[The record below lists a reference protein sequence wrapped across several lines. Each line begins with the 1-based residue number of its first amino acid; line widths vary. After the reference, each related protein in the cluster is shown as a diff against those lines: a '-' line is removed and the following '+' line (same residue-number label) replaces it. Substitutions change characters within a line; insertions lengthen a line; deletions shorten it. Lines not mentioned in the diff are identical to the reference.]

1 MRGQT
6 IPTRSPLGQ
15 RAYRQICV
23 FSVVAGASGALS
35 LIGFGKGVGAPF
47 DSTVLA
53 HQVSPFAAAWPW
65 LATAVIFA
73 SICALSY
80 AAADYIGRQN
90 ALDEESRLRVR
101 TLDHIFAIG
110 HLPRTGAGADSA
122 KTTSTGALVSTLVD
136 GSERVSKYEFTFLP
150 QAISALITPLVV
162 LVLAAIFIDPL
173 SALELA
179 AGVAVAIGASLAVS
193 RLTRGSAAGSRRQR
207 SALAAQYLDAVQGL
221 STLVL
226 ARAGERYA
234 QRLAQRGEANRR
246 ALMGLLA
253 GNQLV
258 ILATDLFTSV
268 FILLASIAIAAAG
281 LDSGRLDA
289 GDALALALVALVL
302 LDPLNHVGAFFYVGM
317 GGRASQKAIR
327 NILATPTPASTAP
340 APVPAK
346 ASSYQQEEVDTAA
359 IFLRDVSVGWGD
371 KDVLK
376 NVNLRVELGEHIGI
390 VGRSGAGKSTLMA
403 LLAGH
408 LLPREGYG
416 RLGPIRLR
424 PANMSRVQR
433 SSALV
438 SQRSWL
444 FGDTVAQN
452 LRLAKPEATT
462 EELWRALEVAQLDTE
477 IRALPKGLETM
488 LGDSGM
494 GLSGGQAQRLAIA
507 RAVLADRPI
516 LLLDEPTSQVD
527 LASEAAITKALEN
540 LGANRTV
547 VTISHRPAALIH
559 TDRIFKVSKGKLHEL
574 TPRKPKA
581 KPTGPAQPTKAQADQ
596 LLAAK
601 VSGDAMTTP
610 LTSALASLA
619 QMQKPTKTKKN
630 SAKKPT
636 AMDANSA
643 HSSSGEDD

>member
-1 MRGQT
+1 MRGQS

-47 DSTVLA
+47 NSTVLA

-179 AGVAVAIGASLAVS
+179 GGVAVAIGASLAVS

-246 ALMGLLA
+246 ALMRLLA

-268 FILLASIAIAAAG
+268 FILMASIAIAAAG

-317 GGRASQKAIR
+317 SGRASQKAIC
-327 NILATPTPASTAP
+327 NILATPTPASSAP

-462 EELWRALEVAQLDTE
+462 EELWHALKVAQLDTE

-559 TDRIFKVSKGKLHEL
+559 TDRTFKVSKGRLHEL

-619 QMQKPTKTKKN
+619 QMQKTTKTKKN

-636 AMDANSA
+636 AMDASSA
-643 HSSSGEDD
+643 HSASGEED

>member
-1 MRGQT
+1 M
-6 IPTRSPLGQ
+6 
-15 RAYRQICV
+15 
-23 FSVVAGASGALS
+23 AGASGALS

-53 HQVSPFAAAWPW
+53 HQISPFSAAWPW

-80 AAADYIGRQN
+80 AAADYIGRQS

-122 KTTSTGALVSTLVD
+122 KTTASGALVSTLVD

-246 ALMGLLA
+246 ALMRLLA

-327 NILATPTPASTAP
+327 NILATPTPASAAP
-340 APVPAK
+340 TPVPAK
-346 ASSYQQEEVDTAA
+346 SSYQPEEVDTAA

>member
-179 AGVAVAIGASLAVS
+179 ASVAVAIGASLAVS

-246 ALMGLLA
+246 ALMRLLA

-327 NILATPTPASTAP
+327 NILATPTPASAAP

-346 ASSYQQEEVDTAA
+346 SSYQPEEVDTAA

-452 LRLAKPEATT
+452 LRRAKPEATT

>member
-1 MRGQT
+1 M
-6 IPTRSPLGQ
+6 
-15 RAYRQICV
+15 
-23 FSVVAGASGALS
+23 AGASGALS

-47 DSTVLA
+47 NSTVLA
-53 HQVSPFAAAWPW
+53 HQISPFSAAWPW

-173 SALELA
+173 SALELTLGIA
-179 AGVAVAIGASLAVS
+179 IAIGGSVGVS

-234 QRLAQRGEANRR
+234 QRLGQRGEANRR
-246 ALMGLLA
+246 ALMRLLA

-268 FILLASIAIAAAG
+268 FILMASVAIAASG
-281 LDSGRLDA
+281 LKSGRLDA

-327 NILATPTPASTAP
+327 NILATPTPASAAP
-340 APVPAK
+340 APVPTK
-346 ASSYQQEEVDTAA
+346 SSYQPEEVDTAA

-619 QMQKPTKTKKN
+619 QTQKTTKTKKN

>member
-1 MRGQT
+1 M
-6 IPTRSPLGQ
+6 
-15 RAYRQICV
+15 
-23 FSVVAGASGALS
+23 AGASGALS

-47 DSTVLA
+47 NSTVLA
-53 HQVSPFAAAWPW
+53 HQISPFSAAWPW

-73 SICALSY
+73 GICALSY
-80 AAADYIGRQN
+80 AAADYIGRQS

-122 KTTSTGALVSTLVD
+122 KTTASGALVSTLVD

-150 QAISALITPLVV
+150 QALSALITPLVV

-173 SALELA
+173 SALELTL
-179 AGVAVAIGASLAVS
+179 GIAVAIGASLGVS

-207 SALAAQYLDAVQGL
+207 SSLAAQYLDAVQGL

-234 QRLAQRGEANRR
+234 QRLGQRGEANRR
-246 ALMGLLA
+246 ALMRLLA

-268 FILLASIAIAAAG
+268 FILLASVAIAASG
-281 LDSGRLDA
+281 LKSGRLDA

-327 NILATPTPASTAP
+327 NILATPTPASAAP
-340 APVPAK
+340 APVPTK
-346 ASSYQQEEVDTAA
+346 SSYQPEEVDTAA

-636 AMDANSA
+636 AMNANSA

>member
-1 MRGQT
+1 M
-6 IPTRSPLGQ
+6 
-15 RAYRQICV
+15 
-23 FSVVAGASGALS
+23 AGASGALS

-53 HQVSPFAAAWPW
+53 HQISPFSAAWPW

-80 AAADYIGRQN
+80 AAADYIGRQS

-122 KTTSTGALVSTLVD
+122 KTTASGALVSTLVD

-173 SALELA
+173 SALELTL
-179 AGVAVAIGASLAVS
+179 GIAVAIGGSIGVS
-193 RLTRGSAAGSRRQR
+193 RLTRGSAAGSRKQR

-234 QRLAQRGEANRR
+234 QRLGQRGEANRR
-246 ALMGLLA
+246 ALMRLLA

-268 FILLASIAIAAAG
+268 FILMASVAIAASG
-281 LDSGRLDA
+281 LKSGRLDA

-327 NILATPTPASTAP
+327 NILATPTPASAAP

-346 ASSYQQEEVDTAA
+346 SSYQPEEVDTAA

-581 KPTGPAQPTKAQADQ
+581 KPTGPVQPTKAQADQ

-619 QMQKPTKTKKN
+619 QMQKTTKTKKN
-630 SAKKPT
+630 SAQKPT
-636 AMDANSA
+636 AIDASSA
-643 HSSSGEDD
+643 HSASGEDE

>member
-179 AGVAVAIGASLAVS
+179 GGVAVAIGASLAVS

-207 SALAAQYLDAVQGL
+207 SALAAQYLDAVRGL
-221 STLVL
+221 SPLVL

-246 ALMGLLA
+246 ALMRLLA

-268 FILLASIAIAAAG
+268 FILMASIAIAAAG

-302 LDPLNHVGAFFYVGM
+302 LDPLNQI
-317 GGRASQKAIR
+317 GRASCR
-327 NILATPTPASTAP
+327 
-340 APVPAK
+340 
-346 ASSYQQEEVDTAA
+346 E
-359 IFLRDVSVGWGD
+359 
-371 KDVLK
+371 
-376 NVNLRVELGEHIGI
+376 RV
-390 VGRSGAGKSTLMA
+390 
-403 LLAGH
+403 
-408 LLPREGYG
+408 
-416 RLGPIRLR
+416 
-424 PANMSRVQR
+424 
-433 SSALV
+433 
-438 SQRSWL
+438 
-444 FGDTVAQN
+444 
-452 LRLAKPEATT
+452 
-462 EELWRALEVAQLDTE
+462 
-477 IRALPKGLETM
+477 
-488 LGDSGM
+488 
-494 GLSGGQAQRLAIA
+494 
-507 RAVLADRPI
+507 
-516 LLLDEPTSQVD
+516 
-527 LASEAAITKALEN
+527 
-540 LGANRTV
+540 
-547 VTISHRPAALIH
+547 
-559 TDRIFKVSKGKLHEL
+559 
-574 TPRKPKA
+574 
-581 KPTGPAQPTKAQADQ
+581 
-596 LLAAK
+596 
-601 VSGDAMTTP
+601 
-610 LTSALASLA
+610 
-619 QMQKPTKTKKN
+619 
-630 SAKKPT
+630 
-636 AMDANSA
+636 
-643 HSSSGEDD
+643 

>member
-1 MRGQT
+1 M
-6 IPTRSPLGQ
+6 
-15 RAYRQICV
+15 
-23 FSVVAGASGALS
+23 AGASGALS

-80 AAADYIGRQN
+80 AAADYIGRQS

-179 AGVAVAIGASLAVS
+179 ASVAVAIGASLAVS

-246 ALMGLLA
+246 ALMRLLA

-327 NILATPTPASTAP
+327 NILATPTPASAAP

-346 ASSYQQEEVDTAA
+346 SSYQPEEVDTAA

-636 AMDANSA
+636 AMNANSA

>member
-1 MRGQT
+1 M
-6 IPTRSPLGQ
+6 
-15 RAYRQICV
+15 
-23 FSVVAGASGALS
+23 
-35 LIGFGKGVGAPF
+35 
-47 DSTVLA
+47 
-53 HQVSPFAAAWPW
+53 
-65 LATAVIFA
+65 
-73 SICALSY
+73 
-80 AAADYIGRQN
+80 
-90 ALDEESRLRVR
+90 
-101 TLDHIFAIG
+101 
-110 HLPRTGAGADSA
+110 
-122 KTTSTGALVSTLVD
+122 
-136 GSERVSKYEFTFLP
+136 
-150 QAISALITPLVV
+150 
-162 LVLAAIFIDPL
+162 
-173 SALELA
+173 
-179 AGVAVAIGASLAVS
+179 
-193 RLTRGSAAGSRRQR
+193 
-207 SALAAQYLDAVQGL
+207 QGL

-234 QRLAQRGEANRR
+234 QRLGQRGEANRR
-246 ALMGLLA
+246 ALMRLLA

-268 FILLASIAIAAAG
+268 FILMASVAIAASG
-281 LDSGRLDA
+281 LKSGRLDA

-346 ASSYQQEEVDTAA
+346 SSYQPEEVDTAA

>member
-1 MRGQT
+1 M
-6 IPTRSPLGQ
+6 
-15 RAYRQICV
+15 
-23 FSVVAGASGALS
+23 AGASGALS

-80 AAADYIGRQN
+80 AAADYIGRQS

-122 KTTSTGALVSTLVD
+122 KTTASGALVSTLVD

-150 QAISALITPLVV
+150 QALSALITPLVV

-173 SALELA
+173 SALELTLGIA
-179 AGVAVAIGASLAVS
+179 IAIGGSIGVS

-234 QRLAQRGEANRR
+234 QRLGQRGEANRR
-246 ALMGLLA
+246 ALMRLLA

-268 FILLASIAIAAAG
+268 FILMASVAIAANG
-281 LDSGRLDA
+281 LKSGRLDA

-327 NILATPTPASTAP
+327 NILATPTPASAAP
-340 APVPAK
+340 APVPTK
-346 ASSYQQEEVDTAA
+346 SSYQPEEVDTAA

-559 TDRIFKVSKGKLHEL
+559 TDRTFKVSKGRLHEL

-581 KPTGPAQPTKAQADQ
+581 KPTGPVQPTKAQADQ

-643 HSSSGEDD
+643 HSSSGEDE

>member
-1 MRGQT
+1 M
-6 IPTRSPLGQ
+6 
-15 RAYRQICV
+15 
-23 FSVVAGASGALS
+23 AGASGALS

-47 DSTVLA
+47 NSTVLA
-53 HQVSPFAAAWPW
+53 HQISPFSAAWPW

-80 AAADYIGRQN
+80 AAADYIGRQS

-173 SALELA
+173 SALELTL
-179 AGVAVAIGASLAVS
+179 GIAVAIGASLGVS
-193 RLTRGSAAGSRRQR
+193 RLTRGSAAGSRKQR

-234 QRLAQRGEANRR
+234 QRLGQRGEANRR
-246 ALMGLLA
+246 ALMRLLA

-268 FILLASIAIAAAG
+268 FILMASVAIAASG
-281 LDSGRLDA
+281 LKSGRLDA

-327 NILATPTPASTAP
+327 NILATPTPASAAP
-340 APVPAK
+340 APVPTK
-346 ASSYQQEEVDTAA
+346 SSYQPEEVDTAA

-619 QMQKPTKTKKN
+619 QMQKTTKTKKN

-636 AMDANSA
+636 AMDASSA
-643 HSSSGEDD
+643 HSASGEED

>member
-179 AGVAVAIGASLAVS
+179 ASVTVAIGASLAVS

-246 ALMGLLA
+246 ALMRLLA

-327 NILATPTPASTAP
+327 NILATPTPASAAP

-390 VGRSGAGKSTLMA
+390 VGRSGAGKSTLMS

-527 LASEAAITKALEN
+527 LASEAAIIKALEN

-559 TDRIFKVSKGKLHEL
+559 TDRTFKVSKGRLHEL

-619 QMQKPTKTKKN
+619 QMQKTTKTKKN
-630 SAKKPT
+630 SAQKPT

>member
-1 MRGQT
+1 M
-6 IPTRSPLGQ
+6 
-15 RAYRQICV
+15 
-23 FSVVAGASGALS
+23 AGASGALS

-47 DSTVLA
+47 SSTVLA
-53 HQVSPFAAAWPW
+53 HQVSPFSAAWPW

-80 AAADYIGRQN
+80 GAADYIGRQS

-122 KTTSTGALVSTLVD
+122 KTTASGALVSTLVD

-150 QAISALITPLVV
+150 QTISALITPLVV

-179 AGVAVAIGASLAVS
+179 LGVGVAIGASIGVS
-193 RLTRGSAAGSRRQR
+193 RLTRGSAAGSRKQR

-234 QRLAQRGEANRR
+234 QRLGQRGEANRR
-246 ALMGLLA
+246 ALMRLLA

-268 FILLASIAIAAAG
+268 FILMASVAIAASG
-281 LDSGRLDA
+281 LESGRLDA

-327 NILATPTPASTAP
+327 NILATPTPASAAP
-340 APVPAK
+340 APVAAK
-346 ASSYQQEEVDTAA
+346 SNYQPEEVDTAA
-359 IFLRDVSVGWGD
+359 IFLRDVSIGWGD

-424 PANMSRVQR
+424 PANISRVQR

-596 LLAAK
+596 LMAAK

-630 SAKKPT
+630 SGQKPT
-636 AMDANSA
+636 AMDANST

>member
-1 MRGQT
+1 M
-6 IPTRSPLGQ
+6 
-15 RAYRQICV
+15 
-23 FSVVAGASGALS
+23 AGASGALS

-47 DSTVLA
+47 NSTVLA
-53 HQVSPFAAAWPW
+53 HQISPFSAAWPW

-73 SICALSY
+73 GICALSY
-80 AAADYIGRQN
+80 AAADYIGRQS

-122 KTTSTGALVSTLVD
+122 KTTASGALVSTLVD

-150 QAISALITPLVV
+150 QALSALITPLVV

-173 SALELA
+173 SALELTL
-179 AGVAVAIGASLAVS
+179 GIAVAIGASLGVS

-207 SALAAQYLDAVQGL
+207 SSLAAQYLDAVQGL

-234 QRLAQRGEANRR
+234 QRLGQRGEANRR
-246 ALMGLLA
+246 ALMRLLA

-268 FILLASIAIAAAG
+268 FILLASVAIAASG
-281 LDSGRLDA
+281 LKSGRLDA

-327 NILATPTPASTAP
+327 NILATPTPASAAP
-340 APVPAK
+340 TPVPAK
-346 ASSYQQEEVDTAA
+346 SSYQPEEVDTAA

-527 LASEAAITKALEN
+527 LASEAAIIKALEN

>member
-1 MRGQT
+1 
-6 IPTRSPLGQ
+6 
-15 RAYRQICV
+15 V

-53 HQVSPFAAAWPW
+53 HQISPFSAAWPW

-80 AAADYIGRQN
+80 AAADYIGRQS

-179 AGVAVAIGASLAVS
+179 GGVAVAIGASLAVS

-246 ALMGLLA
+246 ALMRLLA

-268 FILLASIAIAAAG
+268 FILMASIAIAAAG

-317 GGRASQKAIR
+317 SGRASQKAIC
-327 NILATPTPASTAP
+327 NILATPTPASAAP

>member
-1 MRGQT
+1 M
-6 IPTRSPLGQ
+6 
-15 RAYRQICV
+15 
-23 FSVVAGASGALS
+23 AGASGALS

-53 HQVSPFAAAWPW
+53 HQISPFSAAWPW

-80 AAADYIGRQN
+80 AAADYIGRQS

-234 QRLAQRGEANRR
+234 QRLGQRGEANRR
-246 ALMGLLA
+246 ALMRLLA

-268 FILLASIAIAAAG
+268 FILLASVAIAASG
-281 LDSGRLDA
+281 LKSGRLDA

-327 NILATPTPASTAP
+327 NILATPTPASAAP
-340 APVPAK
+340 TPVPAK
-346 ASSYQQEEVDTAA
+346 SSYQPEEVDTAA

>member
-1 MRGQT
+1 M
-6 IPTRSPLGQ
+6 
-15 RAYRQICV
+15 
-23 FSVVAGASGALS
+23 AGASGALS

-47 DSTVLA
+47 NSTVLA
-53 HQVSPFAAAWPW
+53 HQISPFSAAWPW

-80 AAADYIGRQN
+80 AAADYIGRQS

-173 SALELA
+173 SALELTLGIA
-179 AGVAVAIGASLAVS
+179 IAIGGSVGVS

-234 QRLAQRGEANRR
+234 QRLGQRGEANRR
-246 ALMGLLA
+246 ALMRLLA

-268 FILLASIAIAAAG
+268 FILMASVAIAASG
-281 LDSGRLDA
+281 LKSGRLDA

-346 ASSYQQEEVDTAA
+346 SSYQPEEVDTAA

-619 QMQKPTKTKKN
+619 QMQKTTKTKKN
-630 SAKKPT
+630 SAQKPT
-636 AMDANSA
+636 AIDASSA
-643 HSSSGEDD
+643 HSASGEDD

>member
-35 LIGFGKGVGAPF
+35 LIGFGKGVGTPF
-47 DSTVLA
+47 NSTVLA

-179 AGVAVAIGASLAVS
+179 ASVAVAIGASLAVS

-246 ALMGLLA
+246 ALMRLLA

-327 NILATPTPASTAP
+327 NILATPTPASAAP

-581 KPTGPAQPTKAQADQ
+581 KPTGPTQPTKAQADQ

>member
-1 MRGQT
+1 M
-6 IPTRSPLGQ
+6 
-15 RAYRQICV
+15 
-23 FSVVAGASGALS
+23 AGASGALS

-47 DSTVLA
+47 NSTVLA
-53 HQVSPFAAAWPW
+53 HQISPFSAAWPW

-234 QRLAQRGEANRR
+234 QRLGQRGEANRR
-246 ALMGLLA
+246 ALMRLLA

-268 FILLASIAIAAAG
+268 FILMASVAIAANG
-281 LDSGRLDA
+281 LKSGRLDA

-327 NILATPTPASTAP
+327 NILATPTPASAAP
-340 APVPAK
+340 APVPTK
-346 ASSYQQEEVDTAA
+346 SSYQPEEVDTAA

>member
-179 AGVAVAIGASLAVS
+179 AGVAVAIGGSIGVS

-234 QRLAQRGEANRR
+234 QRLGQRGEANRR
-246 ALMGLLA
+246 ALMRLLA

-268 FILLASIAIAAAG
+268 FILMASVAIAASG
-281 LDSGRLDA
+281 LKSGRLDA

-317 GGRASQKAIR
+317 SGRASQKAIR
-327 NILATPTPASTAP
+327 NILATPTPASAAP
-340 APVPAK
+340 APAPAK
-346 ASSYQQEEVDTAA
+346 SSYQPEEVDTAA

-581 KPTGPAQPTKAQADQ
+581 KPTGPTQPTKAQADQ

-636 AMDANSA
+636 AMDATSA

>member
-1 MRGQT
+1 M
-6 IPTRSPLGQ
+6 
-15 RAYRQICV
+15 
-23 FSVVAGASGALS
+23 AGASGALS

-47 DSTVLA
+47 NSTVLA
-53 HQVSPFAAAWPW
+53 HQISPFSAARPW

-80 AAADYIGRQN
+80 AVADYIGRQS

-122 KTTSTGALVSTLVD
+122 KTTASGALVSTLVD

-173 SALELA
+173 SALELTL
-179 AGVAVAIGASLAVS
+179 GIAVAIGASLGVS
-193 RLTRGSAAGSRRQR
+193 RLTRGSAAGSRKQR

-221 STLVL
+221 NTLVL

-234 QRLAQRGEANRR
+234 QRLGQRGEANRR
-246 ALMGLLA
+246 ALMRLLA

-268 FILLASIAIAAAG
+268 FILMASVAIAASG
-281 LDSGRLDA
+281 LKSGRLDA

-327 NILATPTPASTAP
+327 NILATPTPASAAP
-340 APVPAK
+340 APVPTK
-346 ASSYQQEEVDTAA
+346 SSYQPEEVDTAA

-619 QMQKPTKTKKN
+619 QMQKTTKTKKN
-630 SAKKPT
+630 SAQKPT
-636 AMDANSA
+636 AIDASSA
-643 HSSSGEDD
+643 HSASGEDD

>member
-246 ALMGLLA
+246 ALMRLLA

-268 FILLASIAIAAAG
+268 FILLASVAIAASG
-281 LDSGRLDA
+281 LKSGRLDA

-327 NILATPTPASTAP
+327 NILATPTPASAAP
-340 APVPAK
+340 TPVPAK
-346 ASSYQQEEVDTAA
+346 SSYQPEEVDTAA

>member
-1 MRGQT
+1 M
-6 IPTRSPLGQ
+6 
-15 RAYRQICV
+15 
-23 FSVVAGASGALS
+23 AGASGALS

-53 HQVSPFAAAWPW
+53 HQISPFSAAWPW

-173 SALELA
+173 SALELTLGIA
-179 AGVAVAIGASLAVS
+179 IAIGASLGVS

-234 QRLAQRGEANRR
+234 QRLGQRGEANRR
-246 ALMGLLA
+246 ALMRLLA

-268 FILLASIAIAAAG
+268 FILMASVAIAASG
-281 LDSGRLDA
+281 LKSGRLDA

-340 APVPAK
+340 APVPTK
-346 ASSYQQEEVDTAA
+346 SSYQPEEVDTAA

-452 LRLAKPEATT
+452 LRLAKLEATT

>member
-246 ALMGLLA
+246 ALMRLLA

-477 IRALPKGLETM
+477 IQALPKGLETM

>member
-110 HLPRTGAGADSA
+110 HLPRTGAGADST

-179 AGVAVAIGASLAVS
+179 ASVAVAIGASLAVS

-246 ALMGLLA
+246 ALMRLLA

-327 NILATPTPASTAP
+327 NILATPTPASAAP

-346 ASSYQQEEVDTAA
+346 SSYQPEEVDTAA

-581 KPTGPAQPTKAQADQ
+581 KPTGPTQPTKAQADQ

>member
-1 MRGQT
+1 M
-6 IPTRSPLGQ
+6 
-15 RAYRQICV
+15 
-23 FSVVAGASGALS
+23 AGASGALS

-173 SALELA
+173 SALELTL
-179 AGVAVAIGASLAVS
+179 GIAVAIGASLGVS
-193 RLTRGSAAGSRRQR
+193 RLTRGSAAGSRKQR

-234 QRLAQRGEANRR
+234 QRLGQRGEANRR
-246 ALMGLLA
+246 ALMRLLA

-268 FILLASIAIAAAG
+268 FILMASVAIAASG
-281 LDSGRLDA
+281 LKSGRLDA

-327 NILATPTPASTAP
+327 NILATPTPASAAP
-340 APVPAK
+340 APVPTK
-346 ASSYQQEEVDTAA
+346 SSYQPEEVDTAA

-527 LASEAAITKALEN
+527 LASEAAIIKALEN

>member
-1 MRGQT
+1 M
-6 IPTRSPLGQ
+6 
-15 RAYRQICV
+15 
-23 FSVVAGASGALS
+23 AGASGALS

-47 DSTVLA
+47 NSTVLA
-53 HQVSPFAAAWPW
+53 HQISPFSAAWPW

-80 AAADYIGRQN
+80 AAADYIGRQS

-122 KTTSTGALVSTLVD
+122 KTTASGALVSTLVD

-150 QAISALITPLVV
+150 QALSALITPLVV

-173 SALELA
+173 SALELTLGIA
-179 AGVAVAIGASLAVS
+179 IAIGGSIGVS

-234 QRLAQRGEANRR
+234 QRLGQRGEANRR
-246 ALMGLLA
+246 ALMRLLA

-268 FILLASIAIAAAG
+268 FILMASVAIAASG
-281 LDSGRLDA
+281 LKSGRLDA

-327 NILATPTPASTAP
+327 NILATPTPASAAP
-340 APVPAK
+340 APVPTK
-346 ASSYQQEEVDTAA
+346 SSYQPEEVDTAA

-408 LLPREGYG
+408 LLPRECYG

-424 PANMSRVQR
+424 PANMSRV
-433 SSALV
+433 
-438 SQRSWL
+438 
-444 FGDTVAQN
+444 
-452 LRLAKPEATT
+452 
-462 EELWRALEVAQLDTE
+462 
-477 IRALPKGLETM
+477 
-488 LGDSGM
+488 
-494 GLSGGQAQRLAIA
+494 
-507 RAVLADRPI
+507 
-516 LLLDEPTSQVD
+516 
-527 LASEAAITKALEN
+527 
-540 LGANRTV
+540 
-547 VTISHRPAALIH
+547 
-559 TDRIFKVSKGKLHEL
+559 
-574 TPRKPKA
+574 
-581 KPTGPAQPTKAQADQ
+581 
-596 LLAAK
+596 
-601 VSGDAMTTP
+601 
-610 LTSALASLA
+610 
-619 QMQKPTKTKKN
+619 
-630 SAKKPT
+630 
-636 AMDANSA
+636 
-643 HSSSGEDD
+643 

>member
-1 MRGQT
+1 MRGQS

-53 HQVSPFAAAWPW
+53 HQISPFSAAWPW

-80 AAADYIGRQN
+80 AAADYIGRQS

-173 SALELA
+173 SALELTLGIA
-179 AGVAVAIGASLAVS
+179 IAIGGSVGVS

-234 QRLAQRGEANRR
+234 QRLGQRGEANRR
-246 ALMGLLA
+246 ALMRLLA

-268 FILLASIAIAAAG
+268 FILLASVAIAASG
-281 LDSGRLDA
+281 LKSGRLDA

-302 LDPLNHVGAFFYVGM
+302 LDLLNHVGAFFYVGM

-327 NILATPTPASTAP
+327 NILATPTPASAAP
-340 APVPAK
+340 TPVPAK
-346 ASSYQQEEVDTAA
+346 SSYQPEEVDTAA

-559 TDRIFKVSKGKLHEL
+559 TDRTFKVSKGKLHEL
-574 TPRKPKA
+574 TPRKPKD

>member
-1 MRGQT
+1 M
-6 IPTRSPLGQ
+6 
-15 RAYRQICV
+15 
-23 FSVVAGASGALS
+23 
-35 LIGFGKGVGAPF
+35 
-47 DSTVLA
+47 
-53 HQVSPFAAAWPW
+53 
-65 LATAVIFA
+65 
-73 SICALSY
+73 
-80 AAADYIGRQN
+80 
-90 ALDEESRLRVR
+90 R

-173 SALELA
+173 SALELTLGIA
-179 AGVAVAIGASLAVS
+179 IAIGGSVGVS

-234 QRLAQRGEANRR
+234 QRLGQRGEANRR
-246 ALMGLLA
+246 ALMRLLA

-268 FILLASIAIAAAG
+268 FILLASVAIAASG
-281 LDSGRLDA
+281 LKSGRLDA

-327 NILATPTPASTAP
+327 NILATPTPASAAP
-340 APVPAK
+340 TPVPAK
-346 ASSYQQEEVDTAA
+346 SSYQPEEVDTAA

>member
-1 MRGQT
+1 MR
-6 IPTRSPLGQ
+6 
-15 RAYRQICV
+15 
-23 FSVVAGASGALS
+23 
-35 LIGFGKGVGAPF
+35 
-47 DSTVLA
+47 
-53 HQVSPFAAAWPW
+53 
-65 LATAVIFA
+65 
-73 SICALSY
+73 
-80 AAADYIGRQN
+80 
-90 ALDEESRLRVR
+90 
-101 TLDHIFAIG
+101 
-110 HLPRTGAGADSA
+110 
-122 KTTSTGALVSTLVD
+122 
-136 GSERVSKYEFTFLP
+136 
-150 QAISALITPLVV
+150 
-162 LVLAAIFIDPL
+162 
-173 SALELA
+173 
-179 AGVAVAIGASLAVS
+179 
-193 RLTRGSAAGSRRQR
+193 
-207 SALAAQYLDAVQGL
+207 
-221 STLVL
+221 
-226 ARAGERYA
+226 
-234 QRLAQRGEANRR
+234 
-246 ALMGLLA
+246 LLA

-268 FILLASIAIAAAG
+268 FILMASVAIAASG
-281 LDSGRLDA
+281 LKSGRLDA

-327 NILATPTPASTAP
+327 NILATPTPASAAP

-346 ASSYQQEEVDTAA
+346 SSYQPEEVDTAA

-581 KPTGPAQPTKAQADQ
+581 KPTSPAQPTKAQADQ

>member
-1 MRGQT
+1 M
-6 IPTRSPLGQ
+6 
-15 RAYRQICV
+15 
-23 FSVVAGASGALS
+23 AGASGALS

-53 HQVSPFAAAWPW
+53 HQISPFSAAWPW

-80 AAADYIGRQN
+80 AAADYIGRQS

-173 SALELA
+173 SALELTLGIA
-179 AGVAVAIGASLAVS
+179 IAIGGSVGVS

-246 ALMGLLA
+246 ALMRLLA

-327 NILATPTPASTAP
+327 NILATPTPASAAP
-340 APVPAK
+340 TPVPAK
-346 ASSYQQEEVDTAA
+346 SSYQPEEVDTAA

>member
-1 MRGQT
+1 
-6 IPTRSPLGQ
+6 
-15 RAYRQICV
+15 V

-179 AGVAVAIGASLAVS
+179 ASVAVAIGASLAVS

-246 ALMGLLA
+246 ALMRLLA

-327 NILATPTPASTAP
+327 NILATPTPASAAP

-346 ASSYQQEEVDTAA
+346 SSYQPEEVDTAA

>member
-1 MRGQT
+1 M
-6 IPTRSPLGQ
+6 
-15 RAYRQICV
+15 
-23 FSVVAGASGALS
+23 AGASGALS

-47 DSTVLA
+47 NSTVLA
-53 HQVSPFAAAWPW
+53 HQISPFSAAWPW

-80 AAADYIGRQN
+80 AAADYIGRQS

-101 TLDHIFAIG
+101 ILDHIFAIG

-150 QAISALITPLVV
+150 QALSALITPLVV

-173 SALELA
+173 SALELTLGIA
-179 AGVAVAIGASLAVS
+179 IAIGDSIGVS

-234 QRLAQRGEANRR
+234 QRLGQRGEANRR
-246 ALMGLLA
+246 ALMRLLA

-268 FILLASIAIAAAG
+268 FILMASVAIAASG
-281 LDSGRLDA
+281 LKSGRLDA

-327 NILATPTPASTAP
+327 NLLAPPPPASAAP
-340 APVPAK
+340 APVPTK
-346 ASSYQQEEVDTAA
+346 SSYQPEEVDTAA

>member
-1 MRGQT
+1 
-6 IPTRSPLGQ
+6 
-15 RAYRQICV
+15 
-23 FSVVAGASGALS
+23 VAGASGALS

-53 HQVSPFAAAWPW
+53 HQISPFSAAWPW

-80 AAADYIGRQN
+80 AAADYIGRQS

-173 SALELA
+173 SALELTLGIA
-179 AGVAVAIGASLAVS
+179 IAIGGSVGVS

-234 QRLAQRGEANRR
+234 QRLGQRGEANRR
-246 ALMGLLA
+246 ALMRLLA

-268 FILLASIAIAAAG
+268 FILLASVAIAASG
-281 LDSGRLDA
+281 LKSGRLDA

-327 NILATPTPASTAP
+327 NILATPTPASAAP
-340 APVPAK
+340 TPVPAK
-346 ASSYQQEEVDTAA
+346 SSYQPEEVDTAA

-636 AMDANSA
+636 AIDASSA
-643 HSSSGEDD
+643 HSASGEDE

>member
-1 MRGQT
+1 M
-6 IPTRSPLGQ
+6 
-15 RAYRQICV
+15 
-23 FSVVAGASGALS
+23 AGASGALS

-80 AAADYIGRQN
+80 AAADYIGRQS

-173 SALELA
+173 SALELTLGIA
-179 AGVAVAIGASLAVS
+179 IAIGGSVGVS

-234 QRLAQRGEANRR
+234 QRLGQRGEANRR
-246 ALMGLLA
+246 ALMRLLA

-268 FILLASIAIAAAG
+268 FILLASVAIAASG
-281 LDSGRLDA
+281 LKSGRLDA

-327 NILATPTPASTAP
+327 NILATPTPASAAP
-340 APVPAK
+340 TPVPAK
-346 ASSYQQEEVDTAA
+346 SSYQPEEVDTAA

-581 KPTGPAQPTKAQADQ
+581 KPTDPAQPTKAQADQ

>member
-1 MRGQT
+1 M
-6 IPTRSPLGQ
+6 
-15 RAYRQICV
+15 
-23 FSVVAGASGALS
+23 AGASGALS

-80 AAADYIGRQN
+80 AAADYIGRQS

-110 HLPRTGAGADSA
+110 HFPRTGAGADSA
-122 KTTSTGALVSTLVD
+122 KTTASGALVSTLVD

-179 AGVAVAIGASLAVS
+179 GCVAVAIGASLAVS

-226 ARAGERYA
+226 A
-234 QRLAQRGEANRR
+234 
-246 ALMGLLA
+246 

-268 FILLASIAIAAAG
+268 FILMASIAIAAAG

-317 GGRASQKAIR
+317 SGRASQKAIC
-327 NILATPTPASTAP
+327 NILATPTPASSAP

-371 KDVLK
+371 KNVLK

-462 EELWRALEVAQLDTE
+462 EELWHALEVAQLDTE

-507 RAVLADRPI
+507 RAVLANRPI

-527 LASEAAITKALEN
+527 LASEAAIIKALEN

-559 TDRIFKVSKGKLHEL
+559 TDRTFKVSKGRLHEL

-619 QMQKPTKTKKN
+619 QMQKTTKTKKN

-636 AMDANSA
+636 AMDASSA
-643 HSSSGEDD
+643 HSASGEED

>member
-1 MRGQT
+1 M
-6 IPTRSPLGQ
+6 
-15 RAYRQICV
+15 
-23 FSVVAGASGALS
+23 AGASGALS

-47 DSTVLA
+47 NSTVLA
-53 HQVSPFAAAWPW
+53 HQISPFSAAWPW

-80 AAADYIGRQN
+80 AAADYIGRQS

-122 KTTSTGALVSTLVD
+122 KTTASGALVSTLVD

-173 SALELA
+173 SALELTL
-179 AGVAVAIGASLAVS
+179 GIAVAIGASLGVS
-193 RLTRGSAAGSRRQR
+193 RLTRGSAAGSRKQR

-234 QRLAQRGEANRR
+234 QRLGQRGEANRR
-246 ALMGLLA
+246 ALMRLLA

-268 FILLASIAIAAAG
+268 FILMASVAIAASG
-281 LDSGRLDA
+281 LKSGRLDA

-327 NILATPTPASTAP
+327 NILATPTPASAAP

-346 ASSYQQEEVDTAA
+346 SSYQPEEVDTAA

-619 QMQKPTKTKKN
+619 QMQKTTKTKKN
-630 SAKKPT
+630 SAQKPT
-636 AMDANSA
+636 AIDASSA
-643 HSSSGEDD
+643 HSASGEDD

>member
-1 MRGQT
+1 
-6 IPTRSPLGQ
+6 
-15 RAYRQICV
+15 
-23 FSVVAGASGALS
+23 VAGASGALS

-47 DSTVLA
+47 NSTVLA
-53 HQVSPFAAAWPW
+53 HQISPFSAAWPW

-80 AAADYIGRQN
+80 AAADYIGRQS

-122 KTTSTGALVSTLVD
+122 KTTASGALVSTLVD

-173 SALELA
+173 SALELTL
-179 AGVAVAIGASLAVS
+179 GIAVAIGASLGVS
-193 RLTRGSAAGSRRQR
+193 RLTRGSAAGSRKQR

-234 QRLAQRGEANRR
+234 QRLGQRGEANRR
-246 ALMGLLA
+246 ALMRLLA

-268 FILLASIAIAAAG
+268 FILMASVAIAASG
-281 LDSGRLDA
+281 LKSGRLDA

-327 NILATPTPASTAP
+327 NILATPTPASAAP
-340 APVPAK
+340 APVPTK
-346 ASSYQQEEVDTAA
+346 SSYQPEEVDTAA

-619 QMQKPTKTKKN
+619 QMQKTTKTKKN
-630 SAKKPT
+630 SAQKPT
-636 AMDANSA
+636 AIDASSA
-643 HSSSGEDD
+643 HSASGEDD

>member
-1 MRGQT
+1 M
-6 IPTRSPLGQ
+6 
-15 RAYRQICV
+15 
-23 FSVVAGASGALS
+23 AGASGALS

-53 HQVSPFAAAWPW
+53 HQISPFSAAWPW

-80 AAADYIGRQN
+80 AAADYIGRQS

-173 SALELA
+173 SALELTLGIA
-179 AGVAVAIGASLAVS
+179 IAIGGSIGVS

-246 ALMGLLA
+246 ALMRLLA

-327 NILATPTPASTAP
+327 NILATPTPASAAP

-346 ASSYQQEEVDTAA
+346 SSYQPEEVDTAA